1 MRPRARVQAKAER
14 FGLLDPDA
22 DASGRFFWFKCEA
35 RHALIGERHQDG
47 AVFLQ
52 LGLVGVLDAPPV
64 ERDVGGSRGWQERQ
78 HRHDVAVTAAK
89 RATVRITRP
98 SLELWSAARQG
109 TAEPVPARVTP
120 SG

>member
-14 FGLLDPDA
+14 FGLLDTDS
-22 DASGRFFWFKCEA
+22 DASGRFFWFKCDA
-35 RHALIGERHQDG
+35 RPALISERHQDG

-98 SLELWSAARQG
+98 
-109 TAEPVPARVTP
+109 P
-120 SG
+120 